1 MSAQSGAS
9 ATRSIKSMF
18 RNSYNRRLVLRFVL
32 RSTVEIGGILLL
44 YVTAEWFAGR
54 YTWYYGRVYRILKE
68 IQNLSVIWIP
78 LLSVTL
84 LIINMFRTLREP
96 LSYLDQ
102 VVEEAKKL
110 AEPTGEKI
118 RLPDD
123 LESVEY
129 HMNEIRE
136 EALEN
141 RRKAEEAEQRK
152 NDLIVYLAHDLK
164 TPLTS
169 VIGYLSL
176 LQEEKDLPETQR
188 EKFTGVALDKAYRL
202 EDLINEFFDITRFN
216 LTNIVLEKTQLD
228 LSRMVE
234 QTVFEFQ
241 PSLAAKHL
249 TIEQDCEEGVR
260 ILADSD
266 KLERVLDNLLRNAIS
281 YSTPDTAIRITLRK
295 NGSEAVFTVTNHGRT
310 IPKEKLDRMFEQFFR
325 LDSARS
331 TGTGGAGLGLA
342 IAREIVELHDG
353 SIRAESAEETI
364 TFTVTLPAGQSSE
377 NRKN

>member
-249 TIEQDCEEGVR
+249 TVEQDCEEGVR

-310 IPKEKLDRMFEQFFR
+310 IPIEKLDRMFEQFFR

-342 IAREIVELHDG
+342 IAREIVELHGG

>member
-216 LTNIVLEKTQLD
+216 LTHIVLEKTQLD

>member
-1 MSAQSGAS
+1 MSARSGAS
-9 ATRSIKSMF
+9 ATQSINSMF
-18 RNSYNRRLVLRFVL
+18 KNSYNRRLVLRFVL
-32 RSTVEIGGILLL
+32 RSTIEIGVILLL
-44 YVTAEWFAGR
+44 YVMAEWLAGR
-54 YTWYYGRVYRILKE
+54 YVWYNGRIYRILKE

-78 LLSVTL
+78 LLSVVL

-96 LSYLDQ
+96 LSYLER

-110 AEPTGEKI
+110 AEPTEERI
-118 RLPDD
+118 QLPAD

-129 HMNEIRE
+129 HMNTIRT

-176 LQEEKDLPETQR
+176 LQEEPDLPAAHR
-188 EKFTGVALDKAYRL
+188 EKFTKVALDKAYRL
-202 EDLINEFFDITRFN
+202 EDLINEFFEITRFN

-228 LSRMVE
+228 LSRMIE
-234 QTVFEFQ
+234 QTIFEFQ
-241 PSLAAKHL
+241 PQLVPKHL
-249 TIEQDCEEGVR
+249 TIVQDCENGVM
-260 ILADSD
+260 ITADSD
-266 KLERVLDNLLRNAIS
+266 KLARVIDNLLRNAIS
-281 YSTPDTAIRITLRK
+281 YSMPDTAIHLTLRR
-295 NGSEAVFTVTNHGRT
+295 NENDAVFTITNHGRT

-325 LDSARS
+325 LDSARA

-342 IAREIVELHDG
+342 IAKEIVELHG
-353 SIRAESAEETI
+353 GTIRAESADETI
-364 TFTVTLPAGQSSE
+364 TFTVVMPVGTSSE

>member
-1 MSAQSGAS
+1 MSARSGAS

-44 YVTAEWFAGR
+44 YVTAEWLAGR

-342 IAREIVELHDG
+342 IAREIVELHGG

>member
-1 MSAQSGAS
+1 MSVRSGAS
-9 ATRSIKSMF
+9 ATQSIKNIF
-18 RNSYNRRLVLRFVL
+18 RNSYNRRLVLRFAL
-32 RSTVEIGGILLL
+32 RSTAEIGGILLL
-44 YVTAEWFAGR
+44 YVTAEWLAGR
-54 YTWYYGRVYRILKE
+54 YVWYYGRVYRILKE

-78 LLSVTL
+78 LLAVIL
-84 LIINMFRTLREP
+84 LIINMFRVLREP
-96 LSYLDQ
+96 LSYLES

-110 AEPTGEKI
+110 AEPTGERI
-118 RLPDD
+118 QLPGD

-129 HMNEIRE
+129 HMNVIRE

-176 LQEEKDLPETQR
+176 LQEEKDLPAAQR
-188 EKFTGVALDKAYRL
+188 EKFTNVALDKAYRL

-216 LTNIVLEKTQLD
+216 LTNIVLEKSQLD
-228 LSRMVE
+228 LSRMAE
-234 QTVFEFQ
+234 QTVFEYQ
-241 PSLAAKHL
+241 PALGEKHL
-249 TIEQDCEEGVR
+249 TIEQDCEEGIM

-266 KLERVLDNLLRNAIS
+266 KLERVLDNLLRNAVS
-281 YSTPDTAIRITLRK
+281 YSTPDTAIRVTLHRK
-295 NGSEAVFTVTNHGRT
+295 ESDAVFTVSNHGRT
-310 IPKEKLDRMFEQFFR
+310 IPQEKLDRIFEQFFR

-331 TGTGGAGLGLA
+331 SGTGGAGLGLA
-342 IAREIVELHDG
+342 IARDIVELHG
-353 SIRAESAEETI
+353 GTITAESMQETI
-364 TFTVTLPAGQSSE
+364 TFTVTLPLETSSE